1 MNEDGCRPSKINK
14 TQIKN
19 LAELGMFSLGLS
31 YLLYFF
37 IQYFLAPLC
46 CWLIQDIKSLGWMN
60 DVFYLFE
67 QQKLEVYTIQ
77 SLYYSSLAIIAFV
90 AGHYFL
96 PAKLVIIKHELIVY
110 IAITCKL
117 SRSSIQKIISS
128 KDMGHGAT

>member
-1 MNEDGCRPSKINK
+1 MIEDGCRPSKINK

-19 LAELGMFSLGLS
+19 LPELGIFLLGLS
-31 YLLYFF
+31 YLLHFFLQYFF
-37 IQYFLAPLC
+37 TPLY
-46 CWLIQDIKSLGWMN
+46 WGLTQDIEALGWMN
-60 DVFYLFE
+60 DVFSLFE

-77 SLYYSSLAIIAFV
+77 SLYSSSLAIIAFV
-90 AGHYFL
+90 AGYYFL